1 MPKRLKSFSL
11 PRIDFPASDFRSET
25 NSLYSDSANT
35 SIRNSGLTAVRRVE
49 QNSMRQSSGSSTS
62 RITVWRKQ
70 GMPQLLV
77 FLSTIILFAST
88 ICRLAPVAV
97 VYLFVFFVVH
107 QLSYNYLSAWIVTF
121 TCLAIASSV
130 ACIFHALIFI
140 SALISSF
147 VLPEFVVRIFEP
159 VDVVDV
165 STFCLYVLP
174 DIIVAI
180 FSIATLYYTMRER
193 SRMANS
199 LELVDNTD
207 HGQEEKHG
215 IEGGFWRITVCFQS
229 VRFAVVQEKRQLSFF
244 NLSGTMG
251 P

>member
-1 MPKRLKSFSL
+1 MEVAPPGSL
-11 PRIDFPASDFRSET
+11 CGE
-25 NSLYSDSANT
+25 N
-35 SIRNSGLTAVRRVE
+35 RNAPIVTVLVYDNIVCF
-49 QNSMRQSSGSSTS
+49 NNLSSCACCSC
-62 RITVWRKQ
+62 V
-70 GMPQLLV
+70 LV
-77 FLSTIILFAST
+77 CI
-88 ICRLAPVAV
+88 
-97 VYLFVFFVVH
+97 FVVH

-199 LELVDNTD
+199 LRLWWIIQIM
-207 HGQEEKHG
+207 GKRR
-215 IEGGFWRITVCFQS
+215 IMALKGGFGGSQCAFKVF
-229 VRFAVVQEKRQLSFF
+229 VLLLFKR
-244 NLSGTMG
+244 NGN
-251 P
+251 